1 MAQERAPGDND
12 RAQNLHCLFKPQ
24 WLGFQG
30 LQWLEQEET
39 TGSILI
45 LVSNFSN
52 TGFDDY
58 AGFYGSFSSK
68 MSGWTQV
75 RPLVGLGSRSLCGAE
90 SQPRRQQALLVNF
103 VPPCWPVGFSHSRA
117 APFTPS
123 HTASFLCPA
132 SSQPSSVP
140 TSCLPMA
147 ATTTSFIPQESGF

>member
-75 RPLVGLGSRSLCGAE
+75 RPLVGLGSQSLCGAE
-90 SQPRRQQALLVNF
+90 SRGGSR
-103 VPPCWPVGFSHSRA
+103 PCW
-117 APFTPS
+117 
-123 HTASFLCPA
+123 
-132 SSQPSSVP
+132 
-140 TSCLPMA
+140 
-147 ATTTSFIPQESGF
+147 

>member
-12 RAQNLHCLFKPQ
+12 IAQNLHCLFKPQ

-75 RPLVGLGSRSLCGAE
+75 RPLVGLGSQSLCGTE
-90 SQPRRQQALLVNF
+90 SRGGSR
-103 VPPCWPVGFSHSRA
+103 PCW
-117 APFTPS
+117 
-123 HTASFLCPA
+123 
-132 SSQPSSVP
+132 
-140 TSCLPMA
+140 
-147 ATTTSFIPQESGF
+147 